1 MKKVLVIQYSQTGQL
16 TDVVASICKP
26 LEHSNDI
33 QLVIETLEPAKPYPY
48 PWTFFEFLDTFPES
62 VYLDPPEL
70 RPISVSADEDFDLVI
85 LAYQVWY
92 LSPSLPIT
100 GFLKSSEGKK
110 LLAGKPVVTVIGCRD
125 MWAMAQET
133 MKSLLTAVGA
143 RLVDNVVLTDQ
154 GSSMASFVTT
164 PHWLLTGKKDAFWGF
179 PPAGISKQEVKR
191 ASRFGMALE
200 EGLKNDREKL
210 ATPMLSGLEAVSA
223 DIGLI
228 KSEKLG
234 YRSFRIW
241 GKLIRKVGKPS
252 DPRRKPVLAIYVLFL
267 VMIIITVVPIN
278 MLLKRLS
285 AVISRS
291 KQEKMKQ
298 YFERPSGSGSD
309 RLNQFSR

>member
-26 LEHSNDI
+26 LAQSDDI

-70 RPISVSADEDFDLVI
+70 KPLSVAADNDFDLVI

-133 MKSLLTAVGA
+133 MKSLLTAAGA

-164 PHWLLTGKKDAFWGF
+164 PHWLLTGKKGAFWGF
-179 PPAGISKQEVKR
+179 PPAGISEQEVKR
-191 ASRFGMALE
+191 ASRFGLALE
-200 EGLKNDREKL
+200 EGLKNDREKR

-241 GKLIRKVGKPS
+241 GRLIRTVGKPT
-252 DPRRKPVLAIYVLFL
+252 DPRRKPVLALYVLFL
-267 VMIIITVVPIN
+267 IMIIMTVVPIN